1 MGNLSAGQIWKLP
14 PGRHSDGGTLHLLV
28 QPTGSRSWTQRLT
41 IDGVR
46 VDLGLGSTMLVAL
59 GKARKR
65 ALANRVLV
73 ADGGDPRAERRRRR
87 AQAVPEAAAGPT
99 FREAA
104 AKAFEANRARWR
116 GARAATEWRQQLE
129 RYAFPV
135 LGEMPILSIGR
146 GDVLRALES
155 TWVEKPAL
163 ARKLRTR
170 IRSIF
175 SWAIG
180 AGHIE
185 ANPVDL
191 AAGALPAQR
200 VVKAH
205 HRALPHAETGAAMV
219 VIRAS
224 VAPATAKAALEFAI
238 LTAARSGEAR
248 LAKWAEINVER
259 RTWTIPAARMKAHRE
274 HRVPLSDAAL
284 AVLDRLRPLQR
295 SRRLVDLPVAVQAGR
310 GAIGRGAIAGARGY
324 GLGRAGERSRLPI
337 QFSRLVRRQRA
348 PPRSRRGRVGA
359 HGRRHRGRLLPV
371 RFVRQAPRVDAAMGG
386 LHCLIDRGVY
396 SGAEVN
402 MSADEIRELRRL
414 AGLMTMEAPDTDDKA
429 AARRVVKWC
438 NTVDPLHGG

>member
-295 SRRLVDLPVAVQAGR
+295 SADSLIFPSLSKPGAALSAVALSRVLAGTGLAERASVHGFRSSFRDWCGDSGHPREVAEAALAHTVGGTEGAYFRSDLFDKR
-310 GAIGRGAIAGARGY
+310 
-324 GLGRAGERSRLPI
+324 
-337 QFSRLVRRQRA
+337 
-348 PPRSRRGRVGA
+348 
-359 HGRRHRGRLLPV
+359 
-371 RFVRQAPRVDAAMGG
+371 
-386 LHCLIDRGVY
+386 
-396 SGAEVN
+396 
-402 MSADEIRELRRL
+402 REL
-414 AGLMTMEAPDTDDKA
+414 MQQWA
-429 AARRVVKWC
+429 AYIA
-438 NTVDPLHGG
+438 